1 MAKQLNVSVHSLPL
15 AELNATMLQ
24 QSFYE
29 SCIDNNQLPIECQN
43 RSSQL
48 NESKR
53 RQYWTRSCFQGY
65 STILFTDSYRN
76 RIIIIES

>member
-15 AELNATMLQ
+15 AELNATY
-24 QSFYE
+24 YE
-29 SCIDNNQLPIECQN
+29 RCIDNNQLPIECQN

-76 RIIIIES
+76 QIIIIES